1 MKQMTDFSNI
11 WPGEIKMTE
20 VDLHSNYWR
29 KISDSKLSKTH
40 QVQLRLFTNRVMSL
54 SFSDFKFRTF

>member
-29 KISDSKLSKTH
+29 KISDSKLSKT
-40 QVQLRLFTNRVMSL
+40 L
-54 SFSDFKFRTF
+54 SKKNLSKKN